1 MVFGVTS
8 CPRCV
13 RPVPPGAARCPTC
26 GYDPRAAELP
36 AAQAPGNQVAD
47 EQPATRPPPVGGL
60 AAGAPWDPT
69 VWTPPPQDEG
79 AGLIPGLTEGPPRG
93 TMTGPSSKPGRYWWG
108 VGAAALAGVALLVVI
123 GVLAA
128 TRIGHRAAGDDAP
141 VTPGVLAPTGG
152 ISTSNS
158 PSASASASASG
169 SGSGSTRPAGR
180 QPGVAQAS
188 VIAGYLTQSG
198 QARQGIGTAISAISR
213 CTDIPAAVTTL
224 ENAADVRT
232 RILAG
237 LASADV
243 SALPNGAAAVADLS
257 RAMQAS
263 ADADRHYAAW
273 GQTIAGCRAQAP
285 HNAEF
290 VAAQQADITA
300 TAAKQRFADE
310 WNPIAARYGL
320 AQQSANTI

>member
-1 MVFGVTS
+1 M
-8 CPRCV
+8 
-13 RPVPPGAARCPTC
+13 
-26 GYDPRAAELP
+26 
-36 AAQAPGNQVAD
+36 
-47 EQPATRPPPVGGL
+47 
-60 AAGAPWDPT
+60 
-69 VWTPPPQDEG
+69 
-79 AGLIPGLTEGPPRG
+79 
-93 TMTGPSSKPGRYWWG
+93 
-108 VGAAALAGVALLVVI
+108 
-123 GVLAA
+123 
-128 TRIGHRAAGDDAP
+128 
-141 VTPGVLAPTGG
+141 
-152 ISTSNS
+152 
-158 PSASASASASG
+158 
-169 SGSGSTRPAGR
+169 
-180 QPGVAQAS
+180 
-188 VIAGYLTQSG
+188 IAGYLTQSG
-198 QARQGIGTAISAISR
+198 QARQGIGAAISAISR
-213 CTDIPAAVTTL
+213 CTNIPSAVTTL

-290 VAAQQADITA
+290 VAAQQADIMA

>member
-13 RPVPPGAARCPTC
+13 RPVPPGAVQCPTC
-26 GYDPRAAELP
+26 GYDLRAAELP
-36 AAQAPGNQVAD
+36 AGPAPGNELAD
-47 EQPATRPPPVGGL
+47 EQPAARPPPVGGL
-60 AAGAPWDPT
+60 TAGTPWDPA
-69 VWTPPPQDEG
+69 VWTPPAQDEG
-79 AGLIPGLTEGPPRG
+79 ASLIPGLTEGPPG
-93 TMTGPSSKPGRYWWG
+93 GAMTAPPNKPGRYWWG
-108 VGAAALAGVALLVVI
+108 IGAAALAGIALLVAI

-128 TRIGHRAAGDDAP
+128 TRIGHRAADDHAP
-141 VTPGVLAPTGG
+141 VTPAVLTPTGG
-152 ISTSNS
+152 ISTSS
-158 PSASASASASG
+158 AASASASVSA

-188 VIAGYLTQSG
+188 VIAGYLTLSG
-198 QARQGIGTAISAISR
+198 QARQGIGAAISAISR
-213 CTDIPAAVTTL
+213 CTDIPSAVTTL
-224 ENAADVRT
+224 NNAADVRT
-232 RILAG
+232 RILGG

-257 RAMQAS
+257 QAMQAS

-273 GQTIAGCRAQAP
+273 GQAVSGCRAQAP

-290 VAAQQADITA
+290 VAAQQADIMA

-310 WNPIAARYGL
+310 WNPIAARYRL
-320 AQQSANTI
+320 APQSANTI

>member
-13 RPVPPGAARCPTC
+13 RPVPHGVARCPTC
-26 GYDPRAAELP
+26 GYDLRAAELP
-36 AAQAPGNQVAD
+36 AGQAAGNQVAD
-47 EQPATRPPPVGGL
+47 EQPATRPPPVGGP
-60 AAGAPWDPT
+60 AAGTPWDPT
-69 VWTPPPQDEG
+69 VWTPPAQDEG
-79 AGLIPGLTEGPPRG
+79 ASLIPGLTEGPPRG
-93 TMTGPSSKPGRYWWG
+93 TMTGPSNKPGRYWWG
-108 VGAAALAGVALLVVI
+108 VGAAALAGVAVLVVI

-128 TRIGHRAAGDDAP
+128 TRIGHRASGDQAP
-141 VTPGVLAPTGG
+141 VTSAVLVPTSS
-152 ISTSNS
+152 ISTSS
-158 PSASASASASG
+158 SASASASASG
-169 SGSGSTRPAGR
+169 SGSTRAAGR

-198 QARQGIGTAISAISR
+198 QARQGIGAAISAISR
-213 CTDIPAAVTTL
+213 CTNIPSAVTTL

-290 VAAQQADITA
+290 VAAQQADIMA